1 MAKKD
6 NNAISLNIIGEIDT
20 IVLTKS
26 GMIIIKGEDPEVA
39 GSIAETIAVAK
50 QKKRERFSVF
60 SQGINRALVCSIR

>member
-39 GSIAETIAVAK
+39 GSIADLDGRRKK
-50 QKKRERFSVF
+50 QKERFSVF